1 MLYNYIVKGH
11 TDSKT
16 VKKTQNKITY
26 NSDDNKNYNDIIKTK
41 LLL

>member
-26 NSDDNKNYNDIIKTK
+26 KIDDKNYNNIIKTK